1 MGERGRGGRYGA
13 GRCIT
18 QLYGEKRKK
27 GNRPRSEWGGGTEGW
42 REGMGGAATPHHGNS
57 CLAMLSVAERDG
69 DPLSF
74 LSASLTCCC
83 LIDERVREE

>member
-27 GNRPRSEWGGGTEGW
+27 GNRPRSEWGGGMEGGDGW
-42 REGMGGAATPHHGNS
+42 SCHTSPWKQLLGDAERGREGRRPPE
-57 CLAMLSVAERDG
+57 LSISVSHLLLLD
-69 DPLSF
+69 
-74 LSASLTCCC
+74 
-83 LIDERVREE
+83 